1 MRANFYKKIK
11 EKKTGPHRWHKKS
24 VDVGS
29 KEGGLIV
36 AAPPPTSEAP
46 EATSRAAPLLIGTEA
61 APAAGSEPAA
71 ARHEAAVHDDR
82 NLR

>member
-1 MRANFYKKIK
+1 MRANIYRKS
-11 EKKTGPHRWHKKS
+11 KKTGPQRWYKKS

-36 AAPPPTSEAP
+36 AAPPPTAEAP
-46 EATSRAAPLLIGTEA
+46 EATSRAAPLHKRVEN
-61 APAAGSEPAA
+61 APTAGAEPAA
-71 ARHEAAVHDDR
+71 ARHEAAVHNNW